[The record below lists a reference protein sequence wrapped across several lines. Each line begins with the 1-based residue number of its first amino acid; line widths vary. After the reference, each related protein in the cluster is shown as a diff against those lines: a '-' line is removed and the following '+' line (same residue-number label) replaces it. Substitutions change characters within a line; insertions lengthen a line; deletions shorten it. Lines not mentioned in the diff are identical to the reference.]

1 MVYQNNSLTTQS
13 SAALQQHNPVQHY
26 SNTIQCSTTARYQYF
41 VLSLFKIIIKN
52 LKNHQFNPNLPT
64 KLRPDNKFRLN
75 NKEF

>member
-41 VLSLFKIIIKN
+41 VL
-52 LKNHQFNPNLPT
+52 
-64 KLRPDNKFRLN
+64 
-75 NKEF
+75 